1 MSENA
6 PANRVRAEARALH
19 ILAVS
24 GSLRAESKN
33 RALLEAAQLLAPAG
47 TRITLDWSLATLPHF
62 NPDLDTVDGDTMPP
76 EARRWRESVGVSD
89 GMLISSPEYAH
100 GVPGVLKNALDWLV
114 SSTSFPG
121 KPVALLGASAMS
133 VFVPEQLRETLTTM
147 NARFVNEASIVV
159 PVPGAFAS
167 AASIAAD
174 PLFAQMLRG
183 ALDAFVSAI
192 EDRSQGERQDAC

>member
-1 MSENA
+1 VSENA
-6 PANRVRAEARALH
+6 RATRVRVEARALH

-24 GSLRAESKN
+24 GSLRAQSKN

-62 NPDLDTVDGDTMPP
+62 NPDLDTLDGITMPP
-76 EARRWRESVGVSD
+76 EARRWRESVGESD

-121 KPVALLGASAMS
+121 KPVALLGASAVS
-133 VFVPEQLRETLTTM
+133 VFAPEQLRETFTTM
-147 NARFVNEASIVV
+147 NARFVSEASIVV
-159 PVPGAFAS
+159 PVSGASAS

-174 PLFAQMLRG
+174 PVLAQMLRD

-192 EDRSQGERQDAC
+192 EVRRQGERQDAC